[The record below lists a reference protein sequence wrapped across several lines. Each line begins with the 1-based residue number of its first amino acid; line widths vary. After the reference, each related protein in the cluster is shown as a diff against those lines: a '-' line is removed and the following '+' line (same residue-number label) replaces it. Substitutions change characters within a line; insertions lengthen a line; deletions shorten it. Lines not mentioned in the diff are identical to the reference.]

1 MRECRFAWRIAHAF
15 GVELP
20 NRRSVLRFRLRTDGR
35 ISGQTIAQQSTEDEV
50 NDGSFEAE
58 LAAARSAVEEL
69 ARAGDLSAGLTS
81 TLEDIVRLM
90 DTLFYRL
97 ESEVDTLRTEIRGGI
112 ERLVR
117 LEGKVDAGFERIERR
132 LGDTETRVEGV
143 KHRVTA
149 LEARP

>member
-1 MRECRFAWRIAHAF
+1 
-15 GVELP
+15 
-20 NRRSVLRFRLRTDGR
+20 
-35 ISGQTIAQQSTEDEV
+35 V
-50 NDGSFEAE
+50 NDGSFE
-58 LAAARSAVEEL
+58 
-69 ARAGDLSAGLTS
+69 
-81 TLEDIVRLM
+81 
-90 DTLFYRL
+90 FYRL

-112 ERLVR
+112 DRLVR

>member
-1 MRECRFAWRIAHAF
+1 M
-15 GVELP
+15 
-20 NRRSVLRFRLRTDGR
+20 
-35 ISGQTIAQQSTEDEV
+35 
-50 NDGSFEAE
+50 NDGSFEDE

-97 ESEVDTLRTEIRGGI
+97 ESEVDTHRTEIRGGI
-112 ERLVR
+112 DRLVR

>member
-1 MRECRFAWRIAHAF
+1 
-15 GVELP
+15 
-20 NRRSVLRFRLRTDGR
+20 
-35 ISGQTIAQQSTEDEV
+35 V
-50 NDGSFEAE
+50 NDGSFEDE